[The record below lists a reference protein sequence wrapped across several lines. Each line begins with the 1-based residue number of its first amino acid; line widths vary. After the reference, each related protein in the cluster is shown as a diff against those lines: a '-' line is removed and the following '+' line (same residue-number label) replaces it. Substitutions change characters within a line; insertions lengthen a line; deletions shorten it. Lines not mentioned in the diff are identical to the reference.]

1 MTGADFIVEWSRTR
15 VVFGAGSLE
24 RLGAELDTL
33 GLAPALHEIRRALL
47 VTTPRRDATIDN
59 VRDELGARL
68 AGTCDFAAM
77 HVPADRVQ
85 RAVAEVDRLR
95 PDVLVAVGGGSAIG
109 LAKAVA
115 RERPLPI
122 VAVPTTY
129 AGSEMTSIWGITTGD
144 TKTTGRDPAVGP
156 RLVIYDPVLTLS
168 LPPHTSAASGMN
180 AMAHA
185 VEAMYASN
193 ASPIASAAAA
203 EAIRTLARALP
214 SVMAAPRDLDARTL
228 ALRGAHAAAMALELA
243 PMGLHH
249 KLCHVLGGFGLPHAE
264 THAALLPYVA
274 AFNAPAAPEAMARI
288 AGALGAADA
297 ASGLR
302 ALNDTL
308 GLTMSLAAL
317 GLKQADVERAARA
330 VGAATFPNPRA
341 ATPDAVRQLLL
352 EAL

>member
-1 MTGADFIVEWSRTR
+1 MFGADT
-15 VVFGAGSLE
+15 LE
-24 RLGAELDTL
+24 RLRTELEML
-33 GLAPALHEIRRALL
+33 GLARALV
-47 VTTPRRDATIDN
+47 VTTPRRDSTIEK
-59 VRDELGARL
+59 VCAELGDRL
-68 AGTCDFAAM
+68 AGICDIAAM
-77 HVPADRVQ
+77 HVPADRVE
-85 RAVAEVDRLR
+85 RALADVDRIR
-95 PDVLVAVGGGSAIG
+95 PDVLIAVGGGSAIG
-109 LAKAVA
+109 LAKAIA
-115 RERPLPI
+115 RERLLSI

-129 AGSEMTSIWGITTGD
+129 AGSEMTSIWGTTSGD
-144 TKTTGRDPAVGP
+144 TKTTGRDPAVAP

-193 ASPIASAAAA
+193 ASPVAGAAAN
-203 EAIRTLARALP
+203 EAIGTLAHALP
-214 SVMAAPRDLDARTL
+214 LVVAAPRDLDARTL

-264 THAALLPYVA
+264 THAALLPHVV

-288 AGALGAADA
+288 AGALGVNDA
-297 ASGLR
+297 AAGLR

-308 GLTMSLAAL
+308 GLTMSLGTL
-317 GLKQADVERAARA
+317 GLDQTGVERAARA

-341 ATPDAVRQLLL
+341 ATPDAVRQLLVD
-352 EAL
+352 AL

>member
-1 MTGADFIVEWSRTR
+1 MFIAEWSRSR
-15 VVFGAGSLE
+15 VVFGAGTLE
-24 RLGAELDTL
+24 RLGTELEML
-33 GLAPALHEIRRALL
+33 GLARCLL
-47 VTTPRRDATIDN
+47 VTTPRRDATIER
-59 VRDELGARL
+59 VVAELGDRL
-68 AGTCDFAAM
+68 AGVCDIAAM

-85 RAVAEVDRLR
+85 RALAEVDRIR
-95 PDVLVAVGGGSAIG
+95 PDALLAAGGGSAVG
-109 LAKAVA
+109 LAKAIA
-115 RERPLPI
+115 RERSLPI
-122 VAVPTTY
+122 VAMPMTY
-129 AGSEMTSIWGITTGD
+129 AGSEMTSIWGITSGD
-144 TKTTGRDPAVGP
+144 TKTTGRDPAVVP

-168 LPPHTSAASGMN
+168 LPAHTSAASGMN

-193 ASPIASAAAA
+193 ASPIASAAAD

-214 SVMAAPRDLDARTL
+214 LVVAAPRDLDARTL

-264 THAALLPYVA
+264 THAALLPHVV

-288 AGALGAADA
+288 AGALGVNDA
-297 ASGLR
+297 AAGLR

-308 GLTMSLAAL
+308 GLTMSLGAL
-317 GLKQADVERAARA
+317 GLKQTDVERAATA

-341 ATPDAVRQLLL
+341 ATPDAVRQLLVG
-352 EAL
+352 AL

>member
-1 MTGADFIVEWSRTR
+1 MTGAEFVAEWSRAR
-15 VVFGAGSLE
+15 VVFGAGALE
-24 RLGAELDTL
+24 RLGTELDTL
-33 GLAPALHEIRRALL
+33 GVGRALL
-47 VTTPRRDATIDN
+47 VTTPRRDATTEQ
-59 VRDELGARL
+59 VRGELGSRL
-68 AGTCDFAAM
+68 AGVCDIAAM

-85 RAVAEVDRLR
+85 RAVAEVDRIH
-95 PDVLVAVGGGSAIG
+95 PEALVAVGGGSAIG

-129 AGSEMTSIWGITTGD
+129 AGSEMTSIWGVTSGD
-144 TKTTGRDPAVGP
+144 TKTTGRDPAVAP

-168 LPPHTSAASGMN
+168 LPAHTSAASGMN

-185 VEAMYASN
+185 VEAMYAPS
-193 ASPIASAAAA
+193 ASPIASAAAD

-214 SVMAAPRDLDARTL
+214 LVMAAPRDLDARTL

-264 THAALLPYVA
+264 THAALLPHVT

-288 AGALGAADA
+288 AAALGVSDA
-297 ASGLR
+297 AAGLR

-308 GLTMSLAAL
+308 GLTMSLGAL
-317 GLKQADVERAARA
+317 GLKQTDVDRAAGA
-330 VGAATFPNPRA
+330 IGAANFPNPRR
-341 ATPDAVRQLLL
+341 ATADAVRQLLL